1 MSLCLKFIELY
12 ISVTRC
18 NDGNN
23 GGCGNKDCV
32 QMELGVSCTCNPN
45 SAETNMLARGKNDS
59 DNAYKVLFFKLA
71 LIEQN
76 LQQKPRR
83 LLR

>member
-1 MSLCLKFIELY
+1 MYQKVFELY

-59 DNAYKVLFFKLA
+59 DNVYKVLFFKPA
-71 LIEQN
+71 LIKQN

-83 LLR
+83 LLP